1 MYNIAKSKELFHL
14 ILTQDK
20 AKLYIN
26 HLCKKNLENV
36 TWLPGTHFPVSLS
49 PAVKSC
55 PVSLFEAGAE
65 QKDSTLDFCGLGT
78 HTWLDSLC
86 TFYIH

>member
-1 MYNIAKSKELFHL
+1 MCNIAKSKELFHL
-14 ILTQDK
+14 ILTQVK

-26 HLCKKNLENV
+26 HCAKNLENV

-49 PAVKSC
+49 PAVKSH

-65 QKDSTLDFCGLGT
+65 QKEPAHWISVV
-78 HTWLDSLC
+78 
-86 TFYIH
+86 